1 MLTLIFFRVGLYF
14 LHHGILPAACEIL
27 YDKILQSV
35 RRMML
40 NAFKLSIIFVLAA

>member
-1 MLTLIFFRVGLYF
+1 MLALIFIHAGLYF

-35 RRMML
+35 RGMIM
-40 NAFKLSIIFVLAA
+40 NAFKSSIILVLAV